1 MNIPKI
7 IHQSGKTKFENLPE
21 EDRGRVDLLKKNHPD
36 WEYKYWTDEDNYN
49 LIADHYP
56 WFLPCYNSYKWP
68 IQRADAVRVFYMHK
82 YGGVYLDLDMLSLQP
97 MDELFGRVLEN
108 DCQYLYNPSSSR
120 GVLLFEEYP
129 NAFSI
134 QNALYNAI
142 MASEPGHAFWTLCFF
157 LLQEF
162 NKSRLRIDQVKESR
176 VFSTTG
182 PKFLHE
188 AFKRYINSSEKP
200 EVSVLPYF
208 YTNPVCLPKKDSDN
222 QLVLFN
228 KFNIASL
235 FSLSGG
241 SHWTSPPSEYL
252 NKALVPDSYFIHQ
265 SKRTWTADLN

>member
-36 WEYKYWTDEDNYN
+36 WQYKYWTDEDNYN

-56 WFLPCYNSYKWP
+56 WFLPCYNAYKWP
-68 IQRADAVRVFYMHK
+68 IQQADAVRVFYMHK
-82 YGGVYLDLDMLSLQP
+82 YGGVYLDLDMFSLQP
-97 MDELFGRVLEN
+97 MDELLRRVLEN

-129 NAFSI
+129 NAFNV

-162 NKSRLRIDQVKESR
+162 NKSRLRIDQAKESR